1 VDECPCPC
9 MTPTHPTAPPPCPL
23 TPLTADELILHAR
36 LPLRQATVVD
46 SRRAMAT
53 TVFTADALGLKS
65 TKRCPTTDNMKTVF
79 APEATHDVARRVRD
93 ACRPLRTG
101 AASNPNAGPSH
112 CPFDAPLTVRRCRRR
127 TGEREQ
133 LSLEAYSASSQACDM
148 MPQRPVWD
156 YSMSSGRVHYREG
169 KAFMAWLA
177 RMRESIMERGGCV
190 ASSPLSLS
198 ASLIHRTPHPLA
210 RPCNTACTTWLLSR
224 SLFRRRGAAERR

>member
-1 VDECPCPC
+1 
-9 MTPTHPTAPPPCPL
+9 
-23 TPLTADELILHAR
+23 
-36 LPLRQATVVD
+36 VVD

-101 AASNPNAGPSH
+101 AASNPGPGHSH
-112 CPFDAPLTVRRCRRR
+112 CALDATLTVWCERR

-177 RMRESIMERGGCV
+177 RMRERIMERGGCV
-190 ASSPLSLS
+190 THQLIFLSSSFFHC
-198 ASLIHRTPHPLA
+198 IPHPLA
-210 RPCNTACTTWLLSR
+210 TPCNTAC
-224 SLFRRRGAAERR
+224 